1 MKLYAEKGKAFIDN
15 LEADI
20 GQEFKYSEASMS
32 MFRLMKDGE
41 FSQLNIMQEIN
52 FGFICPDHEFKAKLT
67 QFVYETL
74 SNVFD
79 FSEEYSRLH

>member
-1 MKLYAEKGKAFIDN
+1 MKLYAEKGKGFLDL

-20 GQEFKYSEASMS
+20 GQEFKYSEASMCL
-32 MFRLMKDGE
+32 FKLMKDGE
-41 FSQLNIMQEIN
+41 YSNLTNMQEIN
-52 FGFICPDHEFKAKLT
+52 LGFICPDHEFKAKLT